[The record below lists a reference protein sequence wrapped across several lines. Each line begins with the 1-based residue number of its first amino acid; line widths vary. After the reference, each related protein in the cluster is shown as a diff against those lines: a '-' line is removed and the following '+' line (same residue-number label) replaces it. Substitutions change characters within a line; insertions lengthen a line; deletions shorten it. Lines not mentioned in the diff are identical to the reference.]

1 MPLELQYMT
10 RGSFKVVVET
20 SIELEWGQ
28 ILSSSNVQ
36 AGPFL
41 SAMCGRLLS
50 RYSLGSTLIAVSRE
64 AQSGRRL
71 LGTNGGSLWL
81 WCCKKAGEP
90 PGQVQHGTKET
101 GNTKARHPTSDD
113 RRLWHRR
120 LCQAAAGTVSQPSHD
135 MAFRP
140 SSTSEKTQAHN

>member
-50 RYSLGSTLIAVSRE
+50 RYSLGFTLIAVGVR
-64 AQSGRRL
+64 
-71 LGTNGGSLWL
+71 SLVAVGWL
-81 WCCKKAGEP
+81 ISSCHLQP
-90 PGQVQHGTKET
+90 P
-101 GNTKARHPTSDD
+101 
-113 RRLWHRR
+113 L
-120 LCQAAAGTVSQPSHD
+120 
-135 MAFRP
+135 
-140 SSTSEKTQAHN
+140 

>member
-41 SAMCGRLLS
+41 STMCGRLLS
-50 RYSLGSTLIAVSRE
+50 RYSLGSTLIAVGVRSLFAVGRLVSSCRLQPPLSLSQGNSSLAVLVGILSRC
-64 AQSGRRL
+64 GRVL
-71 LGTNGGSLWL
+71 FSN
-81 WCCKKAGEP
+81 
-90 PGQVQHGTKET
+90 
-101 GNTKARHPTSDD
+101 
-113 RRLWHRR
+113 
-120 LCQAAAGTVSQPSHD
+120 
-135 MAFRP
+135 
-140 SSTSEKTQAHN
+140 